1 MRTGRP
7 TVPIVLTHEERQ
19 QLETI
24 CRRSKAPQVEAL
36 RARVILAC
44 AQGLNNTQVCNQTGL
59 CPHTVGRLRKRFHQ
73 SRVEGIFD
81 LPRSGAPRKISD
93 EKIAEVVRLTLET
106 KPKQATHWSTRSLAL
121 RCGLSNERIHRIW
134 KTFGL
139 QPHRSETFQLSTD
152 PLFVEKVCKWR
163 RRFARHGLV
172 GLRDDSRAGRPARVS
187 ATVLNT
193 VLTKVTQPLKGRAR
207 WSCRSMAKQAGISK
221 SWVQQLWY
229 RNDLKPHQTRTF
241 KLSNDQQFEQKFWDI
256 VGLYLS
262 PPQQAVVLCCDE
274 KSQCQALERS
284 QPGLPLGQ
292 GQVAT
297 RTHDYYRHGT
307 LTLFAALDYLEG
319 KVLAHSTQRHRH
331 QEWIQFLRTIDQ
343 EVPSELEVHLILDN
357 YATHK
362 TPQVRRWLK
371 RHPRFHLHFTPTS
384 SSWLNLVERFFRD
397 LSQDVV
403 LPGSFG
409 SVQELKEAI
418 FGYLDERNL
427 APKRYV
433 WKAKGEEILAKIKR
447 ARERLNEIIK
457 RT

>member
-1 MRTGRP
+1 MSRTAPEIILDQVQRK
-7 TVPIVLTHEERQ
+7 
-19 QLETI
+19 QLEALT
-24 CRRSKAPQVEAL
+24 RASSASQAEVL
-36 RARVILAC
+36 RARIILLAALNWQSEEIAVELQTT
-44 AQGLNNTQVCNQTGL
+44 AQT
-59 CPHTVGRLRKRFHQ
+59 
-73 SRVEGIFD
+73 
-81 LPRSGAPRKISD
+81 
-93 EKIAEVVRLTLET
+93 
-106 KPKQATHWSTRSLAL
+106 
-121 RCGLSNERIHRIW
+121 
-134 KTFGL
+134 
-139 QPHRSETFQLSTD
+139 
-152 PLFVEKVCKWR
+152 VCKWR
-163 RRFARHGLV
+163 RRFARHGLK
-172 GLRDDSRAGRPARVS
+172 GLQDDFRSGRPAQVS
-187 ATVLNT
+187 AHALNT
-193 VLTKVTQPLKGRAR
+193 VLTKVTQPVKGHAR
-207 WSCRSMAKQAGISK
+207 WSCRSMARQAGISK

-292 GQVAT
+292 GHVAT

-331 QEWIQFLRTIDQ
+331 QEWIQFLKTIDN
-343 EVPSELEVHLILDN
+343 EVPADLEIHLILDN

-362 TPQVRRWLK
+362 TPHVKRWLK

-403 LPGSFG
+403 LPGSFE
-409 SVQELKEAI
+409 SVRELKEAI

-433 WKAKGEEILAKIKR
+433 WRAKGEEILAKIKQ
-447 ARERLNEIIK
+447 ARERLDQIIQ

>member
-1 MRTGRP
+1 MSRTPPGITLDQVQR
-7 TVPIVLTHEERQ
+7 E
-19 QLETI
+19 QLEALT
-24 CRRSKAPQVEAL
+24 RASSASQAEVL
-36 RARVILAC
+36 RARIILLA
-44 AQGLNNTQVCNQTGL
+44 ALNRTNEEIADALQT
-59 CPHTVGRLRKRFHQ
+59 TEQ
-73 SRVEGIFD
+73 
-81 LPRSGAPRKISD
+81 
-93 EKIAEVVRLTLET
+93 T
-106 KPKQATHWSTRSLAL
+106 
-121 RCGLSNERIHRIW
+121 
-134 KTFGL
+134 
-139 QPHRSETFQLSTD
+139 
-152 PLFVEKVCKWR
+152 VCKWR
-163 RRFARHGLV
+163 RRFARHGLA
-172 GLRDDSRAGRPARVS
+172 GLQDAARAGRPARVTDS
-187 ATVLNT
+187 ALNT
-193 VLTKVTQPLKGRAR
+193 VLTKVTQPPKGRAR
-207 WSCRSMAKQAGISK
+207 WSCRSMARQAGVSK
-221 SWVQQLWY
+221 SWVQQLWC

-292 GQVAT
+292 GHVTT

-319 KVLAHSTQRHRH
+319 KVLAHSTQRHRQ
-331 QEWIQFLRTIDQ
+331 QEWIQFLRTIDR
-343 EVPSELEVHLILDN
+343 EVPPDLVVHLILDN

-362 TPQVRRWLK
+362 TPQVKRWLK

-403 LPGSFG
+403 LPGSFS
-409 SVQELKEAI
+409 SVQELKDAI
-418 FGYLDERNL
+418 FSYLGDRNL

-433 WKAKGEEILAKIKR
+433 WKATGEEILAKIKR

>member
-1 MRTGRP
+1 
-7 TVPIVLTHEERQ
+7 
-19 QLETI
+19 
-24 CRRSKAPQVEAL
+24 
-36 RARVILAC
+36 
-44 AQGLNNTQVCNQTGL
+44 
-59 CPHTVGRLRKRFHQ
+59 
-73 SRVEGIFD
+73 
-81 LPRSGAPRKISD
+81 
-93 EKIAEVVRLTLET
+93 
-106 KPKQATHWSTRSLAL
+106 
-121 RCGLSNERIHRIW
+121 
-134 KTFGL
+134 
-139 QPHRSETFQLSTD
+139 
-152 PLFVEKVCKWR
+152 
-163 RRFARHGLV
+163 
-172 GLRDDSRAGRPARVS
+172 
-187 ATVLNT
+187 
-193 VLTKVTQPLKGRAR
+193 
-207 WSCRSMAKQAGISK
+207 MAKQAGVSK

-241 KLSNDQQFEQKFWDI
+241 KLSNDQQFEQKFWDV

-292 GQVAT
+292 GHLAT

-319 KVLAHSTQRHRH
+319 KVFAHSTQRHRH
-331 QEWIQFLRTIDQ
+331 QEWIQFLKAIDH
-343 EVPSELEVHLILDN
+343 EVPAHLEIHLILDN

-362 TPQVRRWLK
+362 TPQVKRWLK

-384 SSWLNLVERFFRD
+384 SSWLNLIERFFRD

-433 WKAKGEEILAKIKR
+433 WKAKGEEILAKIKQ
-447 ARERLNEIIK
+447 ARERLNETIK

>member
-1 MRTGRP
+1 MSRTP
-7 TVPIVLTHEERQ
+7 PEIVLDPVQRE
-19 QLETI
+19 QLQALLRASGT
-24 CRRSKAPQVEAL
+24 SQSEAL
-36 RARVILAC
+36 RVRIILLA
-44 AQGLNNTQVCNQTGL
+44 AAGWPNEEIASQLQIAKQT
-59 CPHTVGRLRKRFHQ
+59 
-73 SRVEGIFD
+73 
-81 LPRSGAPRKISD
+81 
-93 EKIAEVVRLTLET
+93 
-106 KPKQATHWSTRSLAL
+106 
-121 RCGLSNERIHRIW
+121 
-134 KTFGL
+134 
-139 QPHRSETFQLSTD
+139 
-152 PLFVEKVCKWR
+152 VCKWR
-163 RRFARHGLV
+163 RRFARQGLA
-172 GLRDDSRAGRPARVS
+172 GLQDEARPGRPTQLES
-187 ATVLNT
+187 GTLNT
-193 VLTKVTQPLKGRAR
+193 ILTKVTQPPKGRSR

-241 KLSNDQQFEQKFWDI
+241 KLSNDHQFEQKFWDI

-274 KSQCQALERS
+274 KSQCQALERT

-292 GQVAT
+292 GHIAT

-331 QEWIQFLRTIDQ
+331 QEWIQFLKTIDK
-343 EVPSELEVHLILDN
+343 EVPAHLEIHLILDN

-362 TPQVRRWLK
+362 TPQVQRWLK

-409 SVQELKEAI
+409 SVQELKDAI
-418 FGYLDERNL
+418 FAYLSERNL

-433 WKAKGEEILAKIKR
+433 WKAKGEEILEKIKQ
-447 ARERLNEIIK
+447 ARERLSAIIQ

>member
-1 MRTGRP
+1 MRVSRTAAEIILDQ
-7 TVPIVLTHEERQ
+7 V
-19 QLETI
+19 QLE
-24 CRRSKAPQVEAL
+24 QLEALTRALSASQTEVL
-36 RARVILAC
+36 RARIILLA
-44 AQGLNNTQVCNQTGL
+44 ALNRTNEEIADELQTTQQT
-59 CPHTVGRLRKRFHQ
+59 
-73 SRVEGIFD
+73 
-81 LPRSGAPRKISD
+81 
-93 EKIAEVVRLTLET
+93 
-106 KPKQATHWSTRSLAL
+106 
-121 RCGLSNERIHRIW
+121 
-134 KTFGL
+134 
-139 QPHRSETFQLSTD
+139 
-152 PLFVEKVCKWR
+152 VCKWR
-163 RRFARHGLV
+163 RRFARQGLA
-172 GLRDDSRAGRPARVS
+172 GLQDDARSGRPARVS
-187 ATVLNT
+187 ANALNT
-193 VLTKVTQPLKGRAR
+193 VLTKVTQPPKGRAR
-207 WSCRSMAKQAGISK
+207 WSCRSMAKRAGVSK
-221 SWVQQLWY
+221 SWVQQLWF

-241 KLSNDQQFEQKFWDI
+241 KLSTDRQFEQKFWDI

-292 GQVAT
+292 GHVAT

-343 EVPSELEVHLILDN
+343 EVPAELAVHLILDN

-362 TPQVRRWLK
+362 TPQVKRWLK
-371 RHPRFHLHFTPTS
+371 RHPRFHLHFTPTC

-409 SVQELKEAI
+409 SVQELKDAI
-418 FGYLDERNL
+418 FSYLGERNL
-427 APKRYV
+427 SPKRYV
-433 WKAKGEEILAKIKR
+433 WKATGEEILAKIKR
-447 ARERLNEIIK
+447 ARESLNDIIK

>member
-1 MRTGRP
+1 
-7 TVPIVLTHEERQ
+7 
-19 QLETI
+19 
-24 CRRSKAPQVEAL
+24 
-36 RARVILAC
+36 
-44 AQGLNNTQVCNQTGL
+44 
-59 CPHTVGRLRKRFHQ
+59 
-73 SRVEGIFD
+73 
-81 LPRSGAPRKISD
+81 
-93 EKIAEVVRLTLET
+93 
-106 KPKQATHWSTRSLAL
+106 
-121 RCGLSNERIHRIW
+121 
-134 KTFGL
+134 
-139 QPHRSETFQLSTD
+139 
-152 PLFVEKVCKWR
+152 
-163 RRFARHGLV
+163 
-172 GLRDDSRAGRPARVS
+172 
-187 ATVLNT
+187 
-193 VLTKVTQPLKGRAR
+193 
-207 WSCRSMAKQAGISK
+207 MAKQAGVSK
-221 SWVQQLWY
+221 SWVQPLWF
-229 RNDLKPHQTRTF
+229 RNDLKPHQTRPF
-241 KLSNDQQFEQKFWDI
+241 KLSNDRQFEQKFWDI

-292 GQVAT
+292 GHVTT
-297 RTHDYYRHGT
+297 RTHDYYRHGP

-319 KVLAHSTQRHRH
+319 KVLAHS
-331 QEWIQFLRTIDQ
+331 RTIDQ
-343 EVPSELEVHLILDN
+343 EVPADLEVHLILDN

-362 TPQVRRWLK
+362 TPQVKRWLK

-409 SVQELKEAI
+409 SVLELKEAI
-418 FGYLDERNL
+418 FDYLNPRNL

>member
-1 MRTGRP
+1 MRVSRSP
-7 TVPIVLTHEERQ
+7 PEILLDPVQRQ
-19 QLETI
+19 QLEALT
-24 CRRSKAPQVEAL
+24 RAASASQAEVL
-36 RARVILAC
+36 RARIILLAALNWPNEEIA
-44 AQGLNNTQVCNQTGL
+44 AQLQT
-59 CPHTVGRLRKRFHQ
+59 
-73 SRVEGIFD
+73 
-81 LPRSGAPRKISD
+81 
-93 EKIAEVVRLTLET
+93 
-106 KPKQATHWSTRSLAL
+106 
-121 RCGLSNERIHRIW
+121 
-134 KTFGL
+134 
-139 QPHRSETFQLSTD
+139 SEQT
-152 PLFVEKVCKWR
+152 VCKWR
-163 RRFARHGLV
+163 RRFARNGLA
-172 GLRDDSRAGRPARVS
+172 GLQDDSRPGRPAQVS
-187 ATVLNT
+187 ANSLNT
-193 VLTKVTQPLKGRAR
+193 VLTKVTQPPKGRAR
-207 WSCRSMAKQAGISK
+207 WSCRSMAKQAGLSK

-274 KSQCQALERS
+274 KSQCQALERT

-292 GQVAT
+292 GHIAT

-331 QEWIQFLRTIDQ
+331 QEWIQFLKTIDQ
-343 EVPSELEVHLILDN
+343 EVPADLEIHLILDN

-362 TPQVRRWLK
+362 TPQVKRWLK

-409 SVQELKEAI
+409 SVQELKDEI
-418 FGYLDERNL
+418 FAYLAERNL
-427 APKRYV
+427 TPKRYV
-433 WKAKGEEILAKIKR
+433 WRAKGEEILAKIR
-447 ARERLNEIIK
+447 HARERLNGIIK
-457 RT
+457 GT

>member
-1 MRTGRP
+1 MSRTASEIILDK
-7 TVPIVLTHEERQ
+7 VQRQ
-19 QLETI
+19 QLEALI
-24 CRRSKAPQVEAL
+24 RAASASQADVL
-36 RARVILAC
+36 RARIILLA
-44 AQGLNNTQVCNQTGL
+44 ALNWPNEEIAAELNT
-59 CPHTVGRLRKRFHQ
+59 
-73 SRVEGIFD
+73 S
-81 LPRSGAPRKISD
+81 AP
-93 EKIAEVVRLTLET
+93 T
-106 KPKQATHWSTRSLAL
+106 
-121 RCGLSNERIHRIW
+121 
-134 KTFGL
+134 
-139 QPHRSETFQLSTD
+139 
-152 PLFVEKVCKWR
+152 VCKWR
-163 RRFARHGLV
+163 RRFARHGLA
-172 GLRDDSRAGRPARVS
+172 GLPDEVRSGRPTQLSTTA
-187 ATVLNT
+187 LNT
-193 VLTKVTQPLKGRAR
+193 VLTKVTQPPKGRGR
-207 WSCRSMAKQAGISK
+207 WSCRSMAKHAGLSK
-221 SWVQQLWY
+221 SWVQQLWF

-241 KLSNDQQFEQKFWDI
+241 KLSNDKQFEQKFWDI
-256 VGLYLS
+256 VGLYLA

-319 KVLAHSTQRHRH
+319 KVLAHSTHRHRH

-343 EVPSELEVHLILDN
+343 EVPAGLEIHLILDN

-362 TPQVRRWLK
+362 TPQVKRWLK
-371 RHPRFHLHFTPTS
+371 KHPRFHLHFTPTS

-403 LPGSFG
+403 LPGSFT
-409 SVQELKEAI
+409 SVQELKNAI

-433 WKAKGEEILAKIKR
+433 WQAKGEEILAKIKK

-457 RT
+457 GT

>member
-1 MRTGRP
+1 MRVSRTAP
-7 TVPIVLTHEERQ
+7 EIVLDRVQQE
-19 QLETI
+19 QLEALT
-24 CRRSKAPQVEAL
+24 RASSASQTEVL
-36 RARVILAC
+36 RARIILLA
-44 AQGLNNTQVCNQTGL
+44 ALNRTNEEIADELQT
-59 CPHTVGRLRKRFHQ
+59 TEQ
-73 SRVEGIFD
+73 S
-81 LPRSGAPRKISD
+81 
-93 EKIAEVVRLTLET
+93 
-106 KPKQATHWSTRSLAL
+106 
-121 RCGLSNERIHRIW
+121 
-134 KTFGL
+134 
-139 QPHRSETFQLSTD
+139 
-152 PLFVEKVCKWR
+152 VCKWR
-163 RRFARHGLV
+163 RRFARYGLA
-172 GLRDDSRAGRPARVS
+172 GLQDHPRSGRPARVS
-187 ATVLNT
+187 ANALNT
-193 VLTKVTQPLKGRAR
+193 VLTKVTQPPKGRAR
-207 WSCRSMAKQAGISK
+207 WSCRSMAKQAGVSK
-221 SWVQQLWY
+221 SWVQQLWF

-241 KLSNDQQFEQKFWDI
+241 KLSNDRQFEQKFWDI

-292 GQVAT
+292 GHVTT

-343 EVPSELEVHLILDN
+343 EVPEELAVHLILDN

-362 TPQVRRWLK
+362 TPQVKRWLK

-409 SVQELKEAI
+409 SVQQLKDAI
-418 FGYLDERNL
+418 FSYLDERNL
-427 APKRYV
+427 SPKRYV

-447 ARERLNEIIK
+447 ARERLNAIIK

>member
-1 MRTGRP
+1 MSRAAPG
-7 TVPIVLTHEERQ
+7 IVLDDVQRA
-19 QLETI
+19 QLQALIRASSASQAE
-24 CRRSKAPQVEAL
+24 VL
-36 RARVILAC
+36 RARIVLLA
-44 AQGLNNTQVCNQTGL
+44 ASNRSNQEIADQLNTTQQT
-59 CPHTVGRLRKRFHQ
+59 
-73 SRVEGIFD
+73 
-81 LPRSGAPRKISD
+81 
-93 EKIAEVVRLTLET
+93 
-106 KPKQATHWSTRSLAL
+106 
-121 RCGLSNERIHRIW
+121 
-134 KTFGL
+134 
-139 QPHRSETFQLSTD
+139 
-152 PLFVEKVCKWR
+152 VCKWR
-163 RRFARHGLV
+163 RRFARHGLR
-172 GLRDDSRAGRPARVS
+172 GLQDALRSGRPARVAS
-187 ATVLNT
+187 NILNT
-193 VLTKVTQPLKGRAR
+193 VLTKVTQPPKGRAR

-221 SWVQQLWY
+221 SWVQQLWF
-229 RNDLKPHQTRTF
+229 RNDLKPHRSRTF

-292 GQVAT
+292 GHVAT

-331 QEWIQFLRTIDQ
+331 QEWIEFLKTIDR
-343 EVPSELEVHLILDN
+343 EVPADLEIHLILDN
-357 YATHK
+357 YAAHK
-362 TPQVRRWLK
+362 TPQVKRWLK

-403 LPGSFG
+403 LPGSFS

-418 FGYLDERNL
+418 FGYLAERNL

-433 WKAKGEEILAKIKR
+433 WKAKGEEILMKINQ
-447 ARERLNEIIK
+447 ARERLNAIIK

>member
-1 MRTGRP
+1 MRVSRTPPEINLHPVQREQLAA
-7 TVPIVLTHEERQ
+7 LTRAASASQAE
-19 QLETI
+19 
-24 CRRSKAPQVEAL
+24 VL
-36 RARVILAC
+36 RARIVLLA
-44 AQGLNNTQVCNQTGL
+44 ALHWPNGEIAVQLQT
-59 CPHTVGRLRKRFHQ
+59 
-73 SRVEGIFD
+73 
-81 LPRSGAPRKISD
+81 
-93 EKIAEVVRLTLET
+93 
-106 KPKQATHWSTRSLAL
+106 
-121 RCGLSNERIHRIW
+121 
-134 KTFGL
+134 
-139 QPHRSETFQLSTD
+139 SEQT
-152 PLFVEKVCKWR
+152 VCKWR
-163 RRFARHGLV
+163 RRFARHGLA
-172 GLRDDSRAGRPARVS
+172 GLQDDFRPGRPARVS
-187 ATVLNT
+187 TNTLNT

-221 SWVQQLWY
+221 SWGQQLWF

-241 KLSNDQQFEQKFWDI
+241 KLSHDQQLEQKFWDI

-292 GQVAT
+292 GHIAT

-331 QEWIQFLRTIDQ
+331 QEWIQFLKTIDQ
-343 EVPSELEVHLILDN
+343 EVPAELEVHLILDN

-362 TPQVRRWLK
+362 TPQVKRWLK

-397 LSQDVV
+397 LSPDVV
-403 LPGSFG
+403 LPGSFQ
-409 SVQELKEAI
+409 SVQDLKDAI
-418 FGYLDERNL
+418 FAYLAERNL

-433 WKAKGEEILAKIKR
+433 WQAKGEEILAKIR
-447 ARERLNEIIK
+447 QARDRLNAIIK
-457 RT
+457 GT

>member
-1 MRTGRP
+1 VPRTAPEIILDR
-7 TVPIVLTHEERQ
+7 VQRE
-19 QLETI
+19 QLEALT
-24 CRRSKAPQVEAL
+24 RASRASQTEVL
-36 RARVILAC
+36 RARIILLA
-44 AQGLNNTQVCNQTGL
+44 ALHWQNEEIAVELRTTEQ
-59 CPHTVGRLRKRFHQ
+59 TVG
-73 SRVEGIFD
+73 
-81 LPRSGAPRKISD
+81 
-93 EKIAEVVRLTLET
+93 
-106 KPKQATHWSTRSLAL
+106 
-121 RCGLSNERIHRIW
+121 
-134 KTFGL
+134 
-139 QPHRSETFQLSTD
+139 
-152 PLFVEKVCKWR
+152 KWR
-163 RRFARHGLV
+163 RRFARHALV
-172 GLRDDSRAGRPARVS
+172 GLQDTFRSGRPARVS
-187 ATVLNT
+187 ASALNT

-207 WSCRSMAKQAGISK
+207 WSCRSMAQQTGLSK

-241 KLSNDQQFEQKFWDI
+241 KLSNDPQFEQKFWDI

-292 GQVAT
+292 GHVAT

-319 KVLAHSTQRHRH
+319 KVLAHSTPRHRH
-331 QEWIQFLRTIDQ
+331 QEWIQFLKTIDH
-343 EVPSELEVHLILDN
+343 EVPADLEIHLILDN
-357 YATHK
+357 YAAHK
-362 TPQVRRWLK
+362 TPQVKRWLK

-409 SVQELKEAI
+409 SVRELKEAI

-433 WKAKGEEILAKIKR
+433 WKAKGEEILAKIKQ
-447 ARERLNEIIK
+447 ARERLNAIIK

>member
-1 MRTGRP
+1 MPRTP
-7 TVPIVLTHEERQ
+7 PDIILDPVQRQ
-19 QLETI
+19 QLEALVRASSSSQTE
-24 CRRSKAPQVEAL
+24 VL
-36 RARVILAC
+36 RARIVMLA
-44 AQGLNNTQVCNQTGL
+44 ALNWPNEEIAVELQTTE
-59 CPHTVGRLRKRFHQ
+59 PT
-73 SRVEGIFD
+73 
-81 LPRSGAPRKISD
+81 
-93 EKIAEVVRLTLET
+93 
-106 KPKQATHWSTRSLAL
+106 
-121 RCGLSNERIHRIW
+121 
-134 KTFGL
+134 
-139 QPHRSETFQLSTD
+139 
-152 PLFVEKVCKWR
+152 VCKWR
-163 RRFARHGLV
+163 RRFARYGLA
-172 GLRDDSRAGRPARVS
+172 GLQDSFRSGRPAQVP

-193 VLTKVTQPLKGRAR
+193 VLTKVTQPLKGHRR

-221 SWVQQLWY
+221 SWVQQLWF
-229 RNDLKPHQTRTF
+229 RNDLKPHQMRTF

-319 KVLAHSTQRHRH
+319 KVLAHSTQRQRH
-331 QEWIQFLRTIDQ
+331 QEWIQFLKTIDQ
-343 EVPSELEVHLILDN
+343 EVPMDLEIHLILDN

-362 TPQVRRWLK
+362 TPRVKRWLK

-433 WKAKGEEILAKIKR
+433 WKAKGEEILAKIKH
-447 ARERLNEIIK
+447 ARERLHEIIK

>member
-1 MRTGRP
+1 MRMSRTP
-7 TVPIVLTHEERQ
+7 PEIVLDPVQRK
-19 QLETI
+19 QLEALIRAASTTQ
-24 CRRSKAPQVEAL
+24 AEAL
-36 RARVILAC
+36 RARIILLA
-44 AQGLNNTQVCNQTGL
+44 AQEWPSEEIAAELQT
-59 CPHTVGRLRKRFHQ
+59 
-73 SRVEGIFD
+73 S
-81 LPRSGAPRKISD
+81 
-93 EKIAEVVRLTLET
+93 
-106 KPKQATHWSTRSLAL
+106 KQT
-121 RCGLSNERIHRIW
+121 
-134 KTFGL
+134 
-139 QPHRSETFQLSTD
+139 
-152 PLFVEKVCKWR
+152 VCKWR
-163 RRFARHGLV
+163 RRFARHGLA
-172 GLRDDSRAGRPARVS
+172 GLQDGVRSGRPTQVA
-187 ATVLNT
+187 AQALNT
-193 VLTKVTQPLKGRAR
+193 VLTKVTQPAKGRAR
-207 WSCRSMAKQAGISK
+207 WSCRSMAKHAGISK

-241 KLSNDQQFEQKFWDI
+241 KLSNDRQFEQKFWDI

-292 GQVAT
+292 GHIAT

-331 QEWIQFLRTIDQ
+331 QEWIQFLKTIDQ
-343 EVPSELEVHLILDN
+343 EVPAYLAVHLILDN

-362 TPQVRRWLK
+362 TPAVKRWLK
-371 RHPRFHLHFTPTS
+371 QHPRFHLHFTPTS

-403 LPGSFG
+403 LPGSFE
-409 SVQELKEAI
+409 SVQALKDAI
-418 FGYLDERNL
+418 FTYLGERNL

-433 WKAKGEEILAKIKR
+433 WKAKGEEILAKIR
-447 ARERLNEIIK
+447 HAQECLNGIIQ